1 MQSYRITTYP
11 GDGIGQEVT
20 AETLRVLE
28 AVQDVDGGF
37 RLEVTR
43 VPWGSDYYHRHGTVV
58 PDDYLERLAPSD
70 AIFLGAIGD
79 PARIPDHVTLAPL
92 IRIRQ
97 RFDQYACV
105 RPARLFPGVRTPLAG
120 KGPQDI
126 DLVVIR
132 ENSEGEYVDNGGRF
146 RVGTPD
152 EFAVQTAL
160 HTRKGIERILRFGF
174 RMAGTR
180 RSHLTMITKSN
191 AQRYGFV
198 LWDEVLEQLKSEYPD
213 IEMAKY
219 HIDAAVM
226 NFVRWPER
234 FDVVVAS
241 NLFGD
246 ILTDLSGI
254 LAGGLGQAPSSNIN
268 PERRF
273 PSMFEPVHGSA
284 PDIAGQGIANPTA
297 AILSGA
303 NMLHWL
309 GEERAAHAV
318 ERAVEATFAQGHGTP
333 DLGGSHT
340 TQSFTDR
347 ILENL
352 RV

>member
-1 MQSYRITTYP
+1 MRSHRIIAYP

-20 AETLRVLE
+20 AETLRVLGAAQE
-28 AVQDVDGGF
+28 ACGDF
-37 RLEVTR
+37 RLEVSQ
-43 VPWGSDYYHRHGTVV
+43 VPWGSDYYHRHGMVV
-58 PDDYLERLAPSD
+58 PDDYLDTLAPSD

-97 RFDQYACV
+97 SFDQYACV
-105 RPARLFPGVRTPLAG
+105 RPARLFPGVCTPLAG
-120 KGPQDI
+120 KGPEDI

-132 ENSEGEYVDNGGRF
+132 ENSEGEYVNNGGRF

-180 RSHLTMITKSN
+180 RGHLTMITKSN

-198 LWDEVLEQLKSEYPD
+198 LWDQVLEQLRAEYPD
-213 IEMAKY
+213 IDVAKY

-226 NFVRWPER
+226 NMVRWPER

-303 NMLHWL
+303 NMLRWL
-309 GEERAAHAV
+309 GEERAAVAV
-318 ERAVEATFAQGHGTP
+318 EQAVEATFAQGHGTP
-333 DLGGSHT
+333 DLGGDLN
-340 TQSFTDR
+340 TQAFTDR
-347 ILENL
+347 ILGNL
-352 RV
+352 QV

>member
-1 MQSYRITTYP
+1 MESARRSRQRRCAYWTRRKTVG
-11 GDGIGQEVT
+11 GD
-20 AETLRVLE
+20 
-28 AVQDVDGGF
+28 F
-37 RLEVTR
+37 RLDVTQ
-43 VPWGSDYYHRHGTVV
+43 VPWGSDYYQRHGTVV
-58 PDDYLERLAPSD
+58 PDDYLDQLAPSD

-120 KGPQDI
+120 KGPKDI

-160 HTRKGIERILRFGF
+160 HTRKGIDRILRFGF

-180 RSHLTMITKSN
+180 RGHLTMITKSN

-198 LWDEVLEQLKSEYPD
+198 LWDEILEQLKSEYSD
-213 IEMAKY
+213 IEVAKY
-219 HIDAAVM
+219 HIDTAVM
-226 NFVRWPER
+226 NLVRWPER

-268 PERRF
+268 PERCF

-284 PDIAGQGIANPTA
+284 PDIAGQGVANPTA

-303 NMLHWL
+303 NMLRWL
-309 GEERAAHAV
+309 GEERAAAAV

-333 DLGGSHT
+333 DLGGNLN
-340 TQSFTDR
+340 TQAFTDR
-347 ILENL
+347 ILGNL
-352 RV
+352 QV